1 MDSTTHF
8 AILLAVAVGFV
19 SAGLAGNMWWL
30 ATGKTPELSMLQ
42 ENDLLVPVRTAALV
56 VSAPWLLIHAAF
68 WWFIVYPPLG
78 IPFVIAAVGWSFFQG
93 VFILTQLF
101 GLH

>member
-1 MDSTTHF
+1 MDSSTHF

-19 SAGLAGNMWWL
+19 SAGLAGNLWWL
-30 ATGKTPELSMLQ
+30 ATGKSPDLSMLD
-42 ENDLLVPVRTAALV
+42 ECDFFVPVRTIALV
-56 VSAPWLLIHAAF
+56 ASAPWLLIHAAF

-78 IPFVIAAVGWSFFQG
+78 IPLVIAAVGWSFLQG
-93 VFILTQLF
+93 VFILTKLF